1 MWTSIGL
8 LSSGRQLMQAVRKS
22 LLGRTIRAQHR
33 VRFATVDAEVAF
45 AVEEDYHRQGIASC
59 LLGDL
64 DRVGRSKGLVQFDA
78 DVLAVNWPMLAVF
91 ARSRLPMRQ
100 RHAQD
105 VIHVTLSLDEGQS

>member
-1 MWTSIGL
+1 
-8 LSSGRQLMQAVRKS
+8 
-22 LLGRTIRAQHR
+22 
-33 VRFATVDAEVAF
+33 VDAEVAF

-105 VIHVTLSLDEGQS
+105 VIHVTLSLDEGVGSGSIWNVPDYLLSIARYKPNRPMPHSF